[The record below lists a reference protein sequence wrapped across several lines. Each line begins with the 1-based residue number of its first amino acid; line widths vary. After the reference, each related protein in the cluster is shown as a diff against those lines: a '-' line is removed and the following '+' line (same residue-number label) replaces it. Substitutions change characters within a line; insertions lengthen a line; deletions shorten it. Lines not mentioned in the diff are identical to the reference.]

1 MVVGRAD
8 TLQILDGCCIGRT
21 ATADPMRSGIG
32 EQVVLLCPGLKERA
46 WNHGPDCF
54 LAFSCVPA
62 ATTVMLDRQRVPG
75 WTGCTCGGGG
85 VAAVW
90 CWRGRRG
97 LDSFVFT
104 DLSPF
109 LVERGLVQ
117 AWVKPWVMLQSD
129 CQSSPVLMRL

>member
-1 MVVGRAD
+1 MSRLEGKSLEPQA
-8 TLQILDGCCIGRT
+8 
-21 ATADPMRSGIG
+21 
-32 EQVVLLCPGLKERA
+32 
-46 WNHGPDCF
+46 HCF

-97 LDSFVFT
+97 LDSSVFT

-109 LVERGLVQ
+109 LVERTGSGVGQ
-117 AWVKPWVMLQSD
+117 AVGHA
-129 CQSSPVLMRL
+129 PV